1 MAKPAVDLPRLDPRS
16 LPGPHDVARWQM
28 ANGMV
33 VLLRENH
40 ASPSVVVQGFL
51 GSGAMEEDP
60 TNAGRAS
67 LTASA
72 LLRGTQRQTFEE
84 IYDSMEAIGAS
95 LRFGAGKHHTSFQ
108 GKALAEDLDF
118 LLRLLAE
125 ALRQPT
131 FPADPLERL
140 RAERL
145 TALDIRDQDT
155 GAVAGLG
162 FDRLA
167 YPGHPYAIPSDG
179 TKDSVTRMTRDQI
192 VEFHA
197 RAYGPRNMV
206 LAVVGAVNRRQVE
219 TAVEQ
224 ALGEWTVAG
233 QRPSATSGEA
243 PPLPGVVRTEA
254 ALEGKSQC
262 DLVVGVP
269 GPPRTDPAYLACAV
283 GNNILGRFGLYGRIG
298 DAVRE
303 RAGLAYY
310 AYSSLGGG
318 PGPGPWTVTAG
329 VNPSN
334 VELALELIRKEIHR
348 FVSRPVTPVELAE
361 NQAHFIG
368 RLPLQLESNEG
379 VASALIHLEQY
390 DLGLDYYQT
399 FADRVAAL
407 RRDQLLAAAQ
417 RFLSADRLAVSVAG
431 PALPQADP

>member
-1 MAKPAVDLPRLDPRS
+1 
-16 LPGPHDVARWQM
+16 M
-28 ANGMV
+28 ANGIV

-51 GSGAMEEDP
+51 ASGGMEEDQN
-60 TNAGRAS
+60 NAGQAS

-72 LLRGTQRQTFEE
+72 LLRGTRRQNFEE
-84 IYDSMEAIGAS
+84 IYESMEAIGAS

-108 GKALAEDLDF
+108 GKALAEDLEF

-125 ALRQPT
+125 AVRHPT

-179 TKDSVTRMTRDQI
+179 TKDSVTRLTRDQI
-192 VEFHA
+192 IEFHA
-197 RAYGPRNMV
+197 RSYGPRGMV
-206 LAVVGAVNRRQVE
+206 LAVVGAISRHQVE
-219 TAVEQ
+219 SAVQ
-224 ALGEWTVAG
+224 RTLGDWSGAG
-233 QRPSATSGEA
+233 QPPSATSREA
-243 PPLPGVVRTEA
+243 APLPDMVRTDA

-269 GPPRTDPAYLACAV
+269 GPSRNDAEYLACAV

-310 AYSSLGGG
+310 AYSSLSGG

-329 VNPSN
+329 VNPSH
-334 VELALELIRKEIHR
+334 VELALELIRKELDR
-348 FVSRPVTPVELAE
+348 FVSRPVTAVELAE

-379 VASALIHLEQY
+379 VSSALVNLELY

-407 RRDQLLAAAQ
+407 RRDHLLIAAQ

-431 PALPQADP
+431 PALPKATP